1 MYVTWQ
7 YRICDLTF
15 PLCYRF
21 IFIFYIIAQQAF
33 LVYVRIQAKLNNDR
47 TKIEMK
53 SPLSGLVSSQLGQK
67 QDMVKDLASQFL
79 STRTTI
85 MEYDLK
91 QAKAMNSGL
100 LINMAFM
107 WFLHFKMDQTQP
119 LLAQTVT
126 GMLNLVYSPLFQ
138 VYMMGRNLERPFK
151 NPATKGLEALAG
163 KESEDAVE
171 EDEVEIDVE
180 VDEIDVESSD
190 EEESDEDEDES
201 ENEDE
206 PDDTNE
212 DPDVDNEE
220 EEE

>member
-1 MYVTWQ
+1 M
-7 YRICDLTF
+7 
-15 PLCYRF
+15 
-21 IFIFYIIAQQAF
+21 
-33 LVYVRIQAKLNNDR
+33 VYVRIQAKLNNDR

-79 STRTTI
+79 SSRTTVL
-85 MEYDLK
+85 EYDLK

-151 NPATKGLEALAG
+151 NPASKGLDALAG
-163 KESEDAVE
+163 KGAADAVE
-171 EDEVEIDVE
+171 EEEEVEIDVE
-180 VDEIDVESSD
+180 VDEIEVESSD
-190 EEESDEDEDES
+190 EEESDEDEAES
-201 ENEDE
+201 EDEDDEAEDADEDTDTDNDEDE
-206 PDDTNE
+206 E
-212 DPDVDNEE
+212 
-220 EEE
+220 